1 MLNCLVNS
9 HHIGAQVVPFQG
21 LCPTES
27 DSASR
32 VRRDTFFMNWVDLI
46 IILIAIIFA
55 LEGQRRGFFVQ
66 IADLVGFLF
75 SLILAL
81 TFYPQAAQFII
92 KIFNLPKIAAN
103 PVGFLL
109 VWLITE
115 TLFFS
120 VFGGLISKFIARFS
134 TSKVNRLFGFIPS
147 TVNTLL
153 FMSFVLLFAVSL
165 PIRPDIKK
173 DVFDSK
179 IGSFLVDKATVL
191 ERPFNS
197 IFGPIAKQGLTFL
210 TIRPDEKGS
219 IPLEFTQKELTVDY
233 QSEKAML
240 EFVNKERVNRGIAPL
255 VWNEGLANV
264 GRAHSKDMFERGYF
278 SHYSPEGRDV
288 GDRLEEA
295 GIDYSFAGENLA
307 LAPNVDR
314 ANTGLIN
321 SEGHRRNILD
331 PAFKKLGIGA
341 IDGGIYGKMFTQV
354 FTN

>member
-1 MLNCLVNS
+1 
-9 HHIGAQVVPFQG
+9 
-21 LCPTES
+21 
-27 DSASR
+27 
-32 VRRDTFFMNWVDLI
+32 MNWVDLI
-46 IILIAIIFA
+46 IILTAVIFA

-75 SLILAL
+75 SLVLAL
-81 TFYPQAAQFII
+81 TFYPQGADFLI

-109 VWLITE
+109 VWIISE

-120 VFGGLISKFIARFS
+120 IFGGLLSKLISKLS
-134 TSKVNRLFGFIPS
+134 TSKINRLFGFIPS

-153 FMSFVLLFAVSL
+153 FMSFVLLFVVSL
-165 PIRPDIKK
+165 PIKPDIKK
-173 DVFDSK
+173 DIFDSK

-210 TIRPDEKGS
+210 TVRPDEKGS
-219 IPLEFTQKELTVDY
+219 IPLEFTQKQLTVDFE
-233 QSEKAML
+233 SERQMFNL
-240 EFVNKERVNRGIAPL
+240 VNQERVKFGVALL
-255 VWNEGLANV
+255 VWDESRVQV
-264 GRAHSKDMFERGYF
+264 GRKHSRDMFERGYF
-278 SHYSPEGRDV
+278 SHYSPEGKDV

-295 GIDYSFAGENLA
+295 GISYTYAGENLA
-307 LAPNVDR
+307 LAPNVQR
-314 ANTGLIN
+314 AHAGLMN

-341 IDGGIYGKMFTQV
+341 IDGGVYGKMFTQV